1 MRAREFIVEAK
12 PENLGQGML
21 DKMYAAWLYRDAN
34 DMDEE
39 EQSDYMDDEAQVDE
53 FEYSLEPY
61 DGQTVKIR
69 KFNYS
74 GNEYRIVIEAGG
86 NFTTFHDS
94 GQHLPAYLTDIH
106 F

>member
-1 MRAREFIVEAK
+1 
-12 PENLGQGML
+12 
-21 DKMYAAWLYRDAN
+21 
-34 DMDEE
+34 MDEE